1 MPAAPYGDD
10 DASVSPAPRDGDA
23 DSAALVVP
31 GTDTDA
37 AVSCLRAHGVTV
49 LQACIP
55 PEVVQATACALQP
68 FLDHIAEHWSVD
80 DALTLPSWRA
90 WGVTRT
96 PRVNAGK
103 KNVHFIP
110 DAVLPD
116 GKPSLHAALEAL
128 AQAGGF
134 AAVLRAY
141 HGHDV
146 VLYETGVSVT
156 RAGGTGMEL
165 HADGGEGEA
174 TVLLALR
181 DVPREVGALAL
192 VPGTHVAYTTHGAS
206 VDGKDGDADVQQKQR
221 QDITWHCYAPG
232 DAVVL
237 DARTLHGASDDVS
250 PRESKGSKAGIAR
263 AVCWF
268 IYQPGSNG
276 GG

>member
-1 MPAAPYGDD
+1 MPAAPNVDD
-10 DASVSPAPRDGDA
+10 DISISPAPRDGDV

-31 GTDTDA
+31 GKDTDA
-37 AVSCLRAHGVTV
+37 AVSCLRTHGVTV

-55 PEVVQATACALQP
+55 PDVVQATSCALQP
-68 FLDHIAEHWSVD
+68 FLDHLVEHWSAA

-90 WGVTRT
+90 WGVSRT

-103 KNVHFIP
+103 KNVHFVQ
-110 DAVLPD
+110 DEQLPN
-116 GKPSLHAALEAL
+116 GMQSLHAALVAL

-134 AAVLRAY
+134 AALLRAY

-192 VPGTHVAYTTHGAS
+192 VPGTHVAYTTHGAC
-206 VDGKDGDADVQQKQR
+206 VDGEDCDGDVEQQKR
-221 QDITWHCYAPG
+221 RPITWHCYAPG

-250 PRESKGSKAGIAR
+250 PRENTGTAGIAR
-263 AVCWF
+263 AVVWF
-268 IYQPGSNG
+268 IYQPGTSED
-276 GG
+276 